1 MADLGAERLDGGRE
15 ARTTVRLEV
24 GVEHRQVGDVEV
36 VDAQPRDAVLAHL
49 RGWIIAKLVYP
60 FLYIYGVSA
69 RKEQMYV
76 PARMSPLCQEAL
88 RMEPLMA
95 ATRRTRFAAGASMP
109 EYGGCGRQSCLSRVH
124 PALRRQIHRG
134 Q

>member
-60 FLYIYGVSA
+60 FLYIYIWCFSEKRTDVRTGA
-69 RKEQMYV
+69 DEPAV
-76 PARMSPLCQEAL
+76 PGGLANGAADGGHAEDAL
-88 RMEPLMA
+88 R
-95 ATRRTRFAAGASMP
+95 
-109 EYGGCGRQSCLSRVH
+109 SRCFH
-124 PALRRQIHRG
+124 A
-134 Q
+134 